1 MKQITDEVTV
11 KMTGIDGKEVT
22 IKKPVSFTELE
33 SVDDVLA
40 VSQNPDSLKDLIAAA
55 NYGFN
60 LKARAKVT
68 AQIKTENQ
76 GPEVAINRAVKQ
88 LVANRAKFGKP
99 ITEDEART
107 KVLANLDMFGID
119 AA

>member
-11 KMTGIDGKEVT
+11 KMNGLDGKEVV
-22 IKKPVSFTELE
+22 IKKPVSFQELE

-40 VSQNPDSLKDLIAAA
+40 TAQNAESLKELIAAA

-68 AQIKTENQ
+68 AQIKQENQ
-76 GPEVAINRAVKQ
+76 GPGVAIDRLLAQMEKNY
-88 LVANRAKFGKP
+88 AKNGKP
-99 ITEDEART
+99 FDKEAKRAFIM
-107 KVLANLDMFGID
+107 ANLEEFGIE
-119 AA
+119 A